1 MPAIYFENTI
11 LAIVQQFCENDCF
24 VKTRYQEMQSSAS
37 CYHYAFYFH
46 STPTTK
52 YFYSESKTRDYYSI

>member
-1 MPAIYFENTI
+1 MMPAIYFENTI

-24 VKTRYQEMQSSAS
+24 VKTRYQRMQSTAS

-46 STPTTK
+46 STSTTK
-52 YFYSESKTRDYYSI
+52 